1 MKKSKANGFKRQFKD
16 SLSYLRGS
24 RNYILVIATIFL
36 AGILLGFSFYS
47 QLSFLD
53 GILDGLIEKIR
64 GLSTPGIIL
73 FIMQNNIKSAFYGLL
88 FGAVLGIFP
97 LMNSLSNGVVL
108 GYVMNGVWVNSGI
121 REFWRILPHG
131 IFELPAIFISLSLG
145 LKLGMFIFQKNKL
158 SELSERARNSM
169 ISFVCIVIPLLI
181 VAAVIEGLLIAAYK

>member
-16 SLSYLRGS
+16 ALSYLRES

-169 ISFVCIVIPLLI
+169 IIFVCIVIPLLI